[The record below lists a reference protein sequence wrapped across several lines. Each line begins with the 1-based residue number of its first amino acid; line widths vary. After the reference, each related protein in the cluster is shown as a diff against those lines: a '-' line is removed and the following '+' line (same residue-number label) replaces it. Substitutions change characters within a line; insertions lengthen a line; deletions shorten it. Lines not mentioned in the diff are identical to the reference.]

1 MKVLWDRV
9 VSKVVRKLEET
20 GIAKGLHIWWCPTEF
35 LALLPF
41 HAAGPYEDAHG
52 KERYLIDDYISSFT
66 PTLQSL
72 INARSGLDNG
82 NQRLLFVGDTTLAAT
97 KREFDAI
104 RACKCISKC
113 LLGDRASRDTVIGAL
128 SRAGWVQFACHG
140 TLNQEP
146 FKSSFAFDAIR
157 ACKCISKCLLGDRA
171 SRDTVTGALS
181 RAGWVHFACHG
192 TLNQEPFKSSFVLSG
207 GELTLLDI
215 ASAHLPKAEFACL
228 SACHTAEQSP
238 NSALDEVLHP
248 AAAMQFC
255 GSCLIVMDLSSPEG
269 STRT

>member
-52 KERYLIDDYISSFT
+52 KERYLVDDYISSFT

-72 INARSGLDNG
+72 INARSGLGSG

-128 SRAGWVQFACHG
+128 SRAGWVHFACHG

-146 FKSSFAFDAIR
+146 FKSSFA
-157 ACKCISKCLLGDRA
+157 
-171 SRDTVTGALS
+171 
-181 RAGWVHFACHG
+181 
-192 TLNQEPFKSSFVLSG
+192 LSG

-228 SACHTAEQSP
+228 SACHIAEQSP
-238 NSALDEVLHP
+238 NSALDERS
-248 AAAMQFC
+248 AAAVQEAALALKERQEETED
-255 GSCLIVMDLSSPEG
+255 GSEVHIMAERWINLVHKG
-269 STRT
+269 A